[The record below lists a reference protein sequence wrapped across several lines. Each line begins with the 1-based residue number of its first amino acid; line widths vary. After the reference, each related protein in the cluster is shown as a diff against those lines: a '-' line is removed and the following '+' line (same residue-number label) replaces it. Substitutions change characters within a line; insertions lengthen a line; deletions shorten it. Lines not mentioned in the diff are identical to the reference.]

1 MFKRSKDRRGMFQL
15 PLPLSFTTVG
25 MLFNMHMHTRRSVY
39 EYLFDFMAKYVYA
52 PYRRFCATR
61 HVFRQIGH
69 KTWRG

>member
-25 MLFNMHMHTRRSVY
+25 MLFNMHMHPRRSVY
-39 EYLFDFMAKYVYA
+39 EYVFDFMAKYVYA
-52 PYRRFCATR
+52 PYRRFYATR

>member
-1 MFKRSKDRRGMFQL
+1 MFKRSKDRGGMFQL

-39 EYLFDFMAKYVYA
+39 EYVFDFMAEYVYA
-52 PYRRFCATR
+52 PYRRFYATR

-69 KTWRG
+69 KTWRE